1 MSATNINKAATG
13 IRNVGRVSKEKSDVR
28 RAEQAVLDAQAAL
41 EELAV
46 EIEERVIA
54 FGEDYEPGNYELET
68 FSIKPRRSDIFDLRL
83 ALIWEVGV
91 S

>member
-1 MSATNINKAATG
+1 M
-13 IRNVGRVSKEKSDVR
+13 RNVGRVSKEKSDVR
-28 RAEQAVLDAQAAL
+28 RAEQAVLDAQANL

-46 EIEERVIA
+46 EIEDEVSA
-54 FGEDYEPGNYELET
+54 VGEDFEANNYELET

-83 ALIWEVGV
+83 ALVWEMVV